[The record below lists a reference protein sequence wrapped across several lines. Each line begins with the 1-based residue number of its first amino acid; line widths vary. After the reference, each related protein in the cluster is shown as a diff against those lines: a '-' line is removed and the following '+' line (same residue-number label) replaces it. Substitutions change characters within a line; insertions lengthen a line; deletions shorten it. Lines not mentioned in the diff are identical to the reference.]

1 MYPLDHLR
9 GKWHRSQSPGMHL
22 MNTIVHSLIIQVDW
36 MKKFVVNYFLIISHP
51 AMSQRDE
58 LFAIFSTRGTSGLV
72 YEQLCIWFVGE
83 HCSFKVISV
92 LKYR

>member
-1 MYPLDHLR
+1 MAQISIPRNAPNEQHCLLF
-9 GKWHRSQSPGMHL
+9 
-22 MNTIVHSLIIQVDW
+22 NIQVDW

>member
-1 MYPLDHLR
+1 MAQISILKNAPSEHLC
-9 GKWHRSQSPGMHL
+9 
-22 MNTIVHSLIIQVDW
+22 SLFNIQVDW
-36 MKKFVVNYFLIISHP
+36 MKKFVVNDFLIISHP
-51 AMSQRDE
+51 AINQRDE